1 MLWSRES
8 YRTRNNNLRPYIHFI
23 PCSTFGNCKIGR
35 RCFFGVNSTSKD
47 FVKIGDDVF
56 VGMDASVTKDIADG
70 AVVISTGTVVYEKS
84 DRVAKAIKNLT
95 LEFKELKILCLTNGK
110 NMDWLLFQIKSLV
123 ETYPCNDANPLPGRR

>member
-1 MLWSRES
+1 MVWNHIGHGTIISDH
-8 YRTRNNNLRPYIHFI
+8 TYISSHVVL
-23 PCSTFGNCKIGR
+23 SGNCKIGR

-84 DRVAKAIKNLT
+84 DRVAKAIK
-95 LEFKELKILCLTNGK
+95 
-110 NMDWLLFQIKSLV
+110 KS
-123 ETYPCNDANPLPGRR
+123 YFGI

>member
-1 MLWSRES
+1 MD
-8 YRTRNNNLRPYIHFI
+8 TNNGPY
-23 PCSTFGNCKIGR
+23 TFHPYVLSGNCKIGR

-95 LEFKELKILCLTNGK
+95 LEF
-110 NMDWLLFQIKSLV
+110 MS
-123 ETYPCNDANPLPGRR
+123 